1 MRDMDPAPIVI
12 LVLLVLAAA
21 GIFWS
26 VSQGQKRQAAWRTL
40 ADQLGLHQE
49 GSTLHGE
56 YEGAPVRIAM
66 EMRRDTGGY
75 AQFCVVRTDVPG
87 ELPPGF
93 VAAPRRW
100 TSGLDRMLAD
110 NLLSV
115 TEPALKECY
124 LFQSD
129 QPRTAQVLID
139 EPDVQKA
146 LLELYSPLRVGFV
159 EKNQVHVAYASWLT
173 NAEEARGAM
182 KDVVNAARTLAAA
195 QARLGPGSTPPSTS

>member
-1 MRDMDPAPIVI
+1 MDPASLVVVVI
-12 LVLLVLAAA
+12 LALAAVGA
-21 GIFWS
+21 FWF

-40 ADQLGLHQE
+40 ADQLGLRHE
-49 GSTLHGE
+49 GNTLHGE
-56 YEGAPVRIAM
+56 YEGFPVRIAM
-66 EMRRDTGGY
+66 EMRRASRGY
-75 AQFCVVRTDVPG
+75 TQFCVVRADVPG

-115 TEPALKECY
+115 ADPALTECY

-129 QPRTAQVLID
+129 QPQKAQVLLE

-159 EKNQVHVAYASWLT
+159 EKNRVHVAYESWLS
-173 NAEEARGAM
+173 NAEEARGAL
-182 KDVVNAARTLAAA
+182 KDVVHAARTLAAA
-195 QARLGPGSTPPSTS
+195 QPRLGPGSSPLSTA